1 MTNNQKKKKYIIPA
15 IALMLALFVG
25 ASTIWGIFTQPAIP
39 QAASNN
45 VTINDNDVPLVNAPQ
60 DLDEANMNNINSP
73 APGLTSGVDNALTP
87 TVNTTASIVPTTD
100 VTTNNDDNSDNN
112 GNTNDDNSDN
122 NDNTNDDN
130 SDNNDN
136 TNDDNSDNNDNGDN
150 NDNNDNNDNGDNN
163 DNNDNGDN
171 SDHNGNTNDDNSDHN
186 GNANDDNSDH
196 NGNTNDDNSDHN
208 GNANDDN
215 SDHNG
220 NTNDDNSD
228 HNGNAN
234 DDNNDNGDNNDNDNN
249 DNGDNNDNNDN
260 GDNNDNDDNGGSD
273 EELSNWD
280 KVMAAANRI
289 ADGYRLCTTDN
300 ERRAY
305 LGINNNNFSN
315 DSFRALLVKEL
326 GSDTMLV
333 YDEDPSVYIQVYF
346 ILNNDGSRSRTPVL
360 YLSKT
365 NVITAGSG
373 EKWKAFSVYVPD
385 TDTWY
390 YSQKKKPNQSPDTEY
405 FITLNGASIANMTM
419 DQFIAALE
427 ADAKWSAER

>member
-1 MTNNQKKKKYIIPA
+1 MTKNQKKKKYIIPA
-15 IALMLALFVG
+15 IALMLSLFVG

-136 TNDDNSDNNDNGDN
+136 GDN

-163 DNNDNGDN
+163 DNNDNG
-171 SDHNGNTNDDNSDHN
+171 
-186 GNANDDNSDH
+186 
-196 NGNTNDDNSDHN
+196 
-208 GNANDDN
+208 DN

>member
-136 TNDDNSDNNDNGDN
+136 GDN

-163 DNNDNGDN
+163 DNNDNG
-171 SDHNGNTNDDNSDHN
+171 
-186 GNANDDNSDH
+186 
-196 NGNTNDDNSDHN
+196 
-208 GNANDDN
+208 DN

>member
-1 MTNNQKKKKYIIPA
+1 
-15 IALMLALFVG
+15 
-25 ASTIWGIFTQPAIP
+25 
-39 QAASNN
+39 
-45 VTINDNDVPLVNAPQ
+45 
-60 DLDEANMNNINSP
+60 
-73 APGLTSGVDNALTP
+73 
-87 TVNTTASIVPTTD
+87 
-100 VTTNNDDNSDNN
+100 
-112 GNTNDDNSDN
+112 
-122 NDNTNDDN
+122 
-130 SDNNDN
+130 
-136 TNDDNSDNNDNGDN
+136 
-150 NDNNDNNDNGDNN
+150 
-163 DNNDNGDN
+163 
-171 SDHNGNTNDDNSDHN
+171 
-186 GNANDDNSDH
+186 
-196 NGNTNDDNSDHN
+196 
-208 GNANDDN
+208 
-215 SDHNG
+215 
-220 NTNDDNSD
+220 
-228 HNGNAN
+228 
-234 DDNNDNGDNNDNDNN
+234 
-249 DNGDNNDNNDN
+249 
-260 GDNNDNDDNGGSD
+260 
-273 EELSNWD
+273 
-280 KVMAAANRI
+280 MAAANRI